1 MDSSDSGGE
10 RGPDGSPRRGEPKS
24 DARLSALVEVPMWI
38 AFRRIRARMPSSI
51 RWSVM
56 PTEFPS
62 DKSIHTGVSGPVMTN
77 RTIGMWPAA
86 FGYISNEDNY

>member
-38 AFRRIRARMPSSI
+38 AFRRVRARMSSSI

-56 PTEFPS
+56 PTDFPS
-62 DKSIHTGVSGPVMTN
+62 ARSIHTSVSGQALTN
-77 RTIGMWPAA
+77 GTVGTWPAA
-86 FGYISNEDNY
+86 

>member
-10 RGPDGSPRRGEPKS
+10 RGPDGSPRRGEPQS

-38 AFRRIRARMPSSI
+38 AFRRVRARMPSSI

-56 PTEFPS
+56 PTDFPS
-62 DKSIHTGVSGPVMTN
+62 GKLIHTGVSGQALMN
-77 RTIGMWPAA
+77 GIIGTWPASLWLH
-86 FGYISNEDNY
+86 I